1 MRLEEAIKQPR
12 FNNEFE
18 KADVN
23 ILYTANWMHGR
34 FHYILKPYGISL
46 QQFNILRILR
56 GQNGNP
62 APLKLITER
71 MLDKMSNTSRLVDK
85 MLIKNLLERKICPEN
100 RRQVEIL
107 LTKKG
112 LDVCNEISEVMEKSR
127 RDAQP
132 LSEKE
137 AAELNR
143 LLDKIR
149 SKTQ

>member
-1 MRLEEAIKQPR
+1 
-12 FNNEFE
+12 
-18 KADVN
+18 
-23 ILYTANWMHGR
+23 MHTR
-34 FHYILKPYGISL
+34 FHHILKPFGISL

-56 GQNGNP
+56 GQKGNP

-85 MLIKNLLERKICPEN
+85 MLIKNLLERNICSDN
-100 RRQVEIL
+100 RRQVEII

-112 LDVCNEISEVMEKSR
+112 LDVCNEISAVMEKSR
-127 RDAQP
+127 SETQS

-137 AAELNR
+137 AADLNR

-149 SKTQ
+149 L